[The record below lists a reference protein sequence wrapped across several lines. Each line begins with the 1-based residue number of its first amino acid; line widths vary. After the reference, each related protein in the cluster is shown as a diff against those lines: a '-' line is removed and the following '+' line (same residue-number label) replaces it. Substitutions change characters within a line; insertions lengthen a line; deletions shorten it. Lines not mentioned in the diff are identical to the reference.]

1 MRNLANGVL
10 GELGRWSIELYRLK
24 MALFI
29 EKQYADMCIGA
40 LILWPNMWPTMLIV
54 CRAHTLSFLLENYM
68 RMQCVFNL

>member
-1 MRNLANGVL
+1 MVF
-10 GELGRWSIELYRLK
+10 LYRLK

-40 LILWPNMWPTMLIV
+40 LILWPTMLIV